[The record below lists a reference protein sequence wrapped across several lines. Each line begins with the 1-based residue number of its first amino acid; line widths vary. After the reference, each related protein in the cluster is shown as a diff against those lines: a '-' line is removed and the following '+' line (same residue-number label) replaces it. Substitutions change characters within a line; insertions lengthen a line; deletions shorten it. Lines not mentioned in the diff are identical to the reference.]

1 MPEAVTANSILDT
14 IGGTPLIQL
23 KKISGDGPEILG
35 KLEAVN
41 PTGSVKDRI
50 GLSMIRA
57 AESAGDLRKG
67 MTIVEPTSGNTGIAL
82 AMAAAALG
90 YRLILTMPTSMSV
103 ERRSV
108 MASYGAEIELT
119 PAADDMPGAI
129 KRAEEIKVA
138 DPESVYMPQQFSNP
152 ANPQA
157 HRDATGPEILA
168 ATGGKLDAFVVGVG
182 TGGTITGA
190 GQVLKAGIPELRI
203 VAVEPARSPVL
214 AGGKP
219 GLHGIQGIGAGFVPE
234 VMDFDLVD
242 EIIAVE
248 DEEAFSTMRRLA
260 REEGILVGP
269 SAGANVAA
277 ALRYGAENPDLSRIV
292 TLLCD
297 TGFRYFSVEGFGGA

>member
-1 MPEAVTANSILDT
+1 
-14 IGGTPLIQL
+14 
-23 KKISGDGPEILG
+23 
-35 KLEAVN
+35 
-41 PTGSVKDRI
+41 
-50 GLSMIRA
+50 
-57 AESAGDLRKG
+57 
-67 MTIVEPTSGNTGIAL
+67 
-82 AMAAAALG
+82 
-90 YRLILTMPTSMSV
+90 
-103 ERRSV
+103 

-119 PAADDMPGAI
+119 LAVDDMPGAV
-129 KRAEEIKVA
+129 KRAEEIKA
-138 DPESVYMPQQFSNP
+138 EDPESVYMPQQFSNP

-168 ATGGKLDAFVVGVG
+168 ATGGVLDAFVVGVG
-182 TGGTITGA
+182 TGGTISGA
-190 GQVLKAGIPELRI
+190 GQVLKTEIPDLRI

-234 VMDFDLVD
+234 VMDLDLVD

-248 DEEAFSTMRRLA
+248 DEEAFGTMRRLA

-277 ALRYGAENPDLSRIV
+277 ALRYGTQNPDLNRVV

-297 TGFRYFSVEGFGGA
+297 TGFRYFSVEGFGV

>member
-1 MPEAVTANSILDT
+1 MPYAVTVNSILDT
-14 IGGTPLIQL
+14 IGGTPLVQL
-23 KKISGDGPEILG
+23 KTISGDGPEILG
-35 KLEAVN
+35 KLEAGN

-57 AESAGDLRKG
+57 AESAGALQTG

-119 PAADDMPGAI
+119 PAVDDMPGAI
-129 KRAEEIKVA
+129 KRAEEIKA
-138 DPESVYMPQQFSNP
+138 EDPESVYMPQQFSNP

-168 ATGGKLDAFVVGVG
+168 ATGGVMDAFVVGVG
-182 TGGTITGA
+182 TGGTISGA
-190 GQVLKAGIPELRI
+190 GQVLKTEIPDLRI

-234 VMDFDLVD
+234 VMDLDLVD

-248 DEEAFSTMRRLA
+248 DEEAFGTMRRLA

-277 ALRYGAENPDLSRIV
+277 ALRFGTQNPDMNRVV

-297 TGFRYFSVEGFGGA
+297 TGFRYFSVEGFGV

>member
-1 MPEAVTANSILDT
+1 
-14 IGGTPLIQL
+14 
-23 KKISGDGPEILG
+23 
-35 KLEAVN
+35 
-41 PTGSVKDRI
+41 
-50 GLSMIRA
+50 
-57 AESAGDLRKG
+57 
-67 MTIVEPTSGNTGIAL
+67 
-82 AMAAAALG
+82 
-90 YRLILTMPTSMSV
+90 
-103 ERRSV
+103 

-119 PAADDMPGAI
+119 LAVDDMPGAV
-129 KRAEEIKVA
+129 KRAEEIKA
-138 DPESVYMPQQFSNP
+138 EDPESVYMPQQFSNP

-168 ATGGKLDAFVVGVG
+168 ATGGVLDAFVAGVG
-182 TGGTITGA
+182 TGGTISGA
-190 GQVLKAGIPELRI
+190 GQVLKTEIPDLRI

-234 VMDFDLVD
+234 VMDLDLVD

-248 DEEAFSTMRRLA
+248 DEEAFGTMRRLA

-277 ALRYGAENPDLSRIV
+277 ALRYGTQNPDLNRVV

-297 TGFRYFSVEGFGGA
+297 TGFRYFSVEGFGV